1 MDPKQS
7 RTFIA
12 VTGLALI
19 AGFFLP
25 WISFGGLGASGWF
38 FASHSSASAFIW
50 LIPVG
55 GIAMVATALTGSRYA
70 KVTSAAVG
78 LALVGYA
85 VVKTVHSFFSTTGIG
100 LWLVIAASLA
110 ALALP
115 LITRPER

>member
-12 VTGLALI
+12 VAGLALL

-38 FASHSSASAFIW
+38 FANNAGSSAFIW
-50 LIPVG
+50 LVPVG
-55 GIAMVATALTGSRYA
+55 GLAMFATAITGSRYA
-70 KVTSAAVG
+70 KATSAVVG

-85 VVKTVHSFFSTTGIG
+85 VVKTVHSFFATTGIG
-100 LWLVIAASLA
+100 LWLVIAAALA

-115 LITRPER
+115 LLTRAER